1 MLINIFASLGFQ
13 STLPQGERLVSV
25 TCLGTVGIFQSTLP
39 QGERP
44 PHPCTSSW
52 HRYFNPRSRKGSDGN
67 IHHHPV
73 IYFRF
78 QSTLP
83 QGERQQA
90 IKSLV
95 IDGFISIHAPARG
108 ATNHGYRFLFRVRF
122 QSTLPQGERLCTRV
136 RCKRPDKI
144 SIHAPA
150 RGATNSE
157 TAKVNKN
164 CYFNPRSRKGSD
176 CTMPS
181 TT

>member
-1 MLINIFASLGFQ
+1 MAQEFQSTLPQGERRFLGGRTAAYCKFQSTLPQGERHQLLINIFASLGFQ

-108 ATNHGYRFLFRVRF
+108 ATQPSPPSPFQQSRF
-122 QSTLPQGERLCTRV
+122 QSTLPQGER
-136 RCKRPDKI
+136 
-144 SIHAPA
+144 H
-150 RGATNSE
+150 
-157 TAKVNKN
+157 
-164 CYFNPRSRKGSD
+164 KG
-176 CTMPS
+176 
-181 TT
+181 

>member
-1 MLINIFASLGFQ
+1 MAFGD
-13 STLPQGERLVSV
+13 GGVDD
-25 TCLGTVGIFQSTLP
+25 
-39 QGERP
+39 
-44 PHPCTSSW
+44 
-52 HRYFNPRSRKGSDGN
+52 FNPRSRKGSDQAMRRLQDFSHHFNPRSRKGSDEVDLPVELGGGIS
-67 IHHHPV
+67 IHAPARGATPG
-73 IYFRF
+73 IRKGLKG
-78 QSTLP
+78 TM
-83 QGERQQA
+83 
-90 IKSLV
+90 
-95 IDGFISIHAPARG
+95 ISIHAPARG